1 MKSFLCVFD
10 EQLDG
15 SWTAGIDKK
24 RLADTLCTT
33 KGSRS
38 MRVENALAV
47 ICESCE
53 LPKEQIN
60 VIKAIFAGLEGN
72 KLDLAKIF
80 PSEERTS
87 DEKKALGI
95 YFKFYI

>member
-1 MKSFLCVFD
+1 
-10 EQLDG
+10 
-15 SWTAGIDKK
+15 
-24 RLADTLCTT
+24 
-33 KGSRS
+33 

-87 DEKKALGI
+87 DEKKSAWYL
-95 YFKFYI
+95 FQ